1 MGGERK
7 GVAIIIIT
15 LYLKKKISDI
25 PVSWRVGDEDNKD
38 YLVSKLI
45 QLQEYNSI
53 LLVRV
58 RIKFEPKFFI

>member
-53 LLVRV
+53 LFVPSSNRV
-58 RIKFEPKFFI
+58 

>member
-15 LYLKKKISDI
+15 LYLKKNISDI
-25 PVSWRVGDEDNKD
+25 PVSWRVGDGDNKD

-53 LLVRV
+53 LFIPSSN
-58 RIKFEPKFFI
+58 RI